1 MLAACTCTPPTHA
14 LCHTICRVVGTTNGC
29 PRRNLLVPVTAS
41 VLITKGKLSASCAT
55 VAAFVIMVFRGTG
68 AKIAEGPPG
77 VNMAFKKASAITA
90 EALDYAS
97 MEMSSVG
104 VLLVKCHTK

>member
-1 MLAACTCTPPTHA
+1 M
-14 LCHTICRVVGTTNGC
+14 
-29 PRRNLLVPVTAS
+29 
-41 VLITKGKLSASCAT
+41 
-55 VAAFVIMVFRGTG
+55 IMVFRGTG
-68 AKIAEGPPG
+68 AQIAEGPPG

-90 EALDYAS
+90 EAMDYAS